1 MYLNETK
8 WSFEE
13 NFQSVSRNFLKEFK
27 VFKRSISCVLRR
39 FQLFYHMAKWHGKG
53 VST

>member
-27 VFKRSISCVLRR
+27 VFKRSMLCFETVSAFLP
-39 FQLFYHMAKWHGKG
+39 HG
-53 VST
+53 